1 MQPSST
7 LRLSLTFLAVAST
20 AVGGCR
26 EERAG
31 RTDSAA
37 VTIDSGSLS
46 PVLSPQSSP
55 ELADTTPKT
64 NAARQTATADTG
76 RARQS
81 TTSSAPAPAT
91 SASGTPSANAPPPAG
106 TPAAPTPAP
115 APAKIADAADPA
127 HVRDSTPTP
136 IAAVTKPF
144 EKAAAPA
151 SRYHFARGEK
161 FDYQVK
167 FGPVS
172 VGNATMEVLGIDTL
186 RGIPAYHALFSVR
199 GGITFYKVNDRYE
212 SWFNPQT
219 FASLRFVQNIDEG
232 NYEKQRTYEIFP
244 ERQSYSE
251 NGKPEQPSV
260 SDPLDEASLL
270 YLLRAM
276 PLEVGKTYDLNRYF
290 RPDRNPVRVNVV
302 RKERITVP
310 AGTFDC
316 IVVRPTIQTKGIF
329 SEGGHAEVW
338 FTDDSVRTMVQ
349 MKSKLSFGSLN
360 LYLKSAH
367 PGERT
372 ESSP

>member
-1 MQPSST
+1 MQTSST
-7 LRLSLTFLAVAST
+7 LRLSLTFLAVASA
-20 AVGGCR
+20 AVGACR
-26 EERAG
+26 EERPA
-31 RTDSAA
+31 RTDSVA
-37 VTIDSGSLS
+37 VTFDSGSLL
-46 PVLSPQSSP
+46 PVLSPQSSS
-55 ELADTTPKT
+55 ELADTTPKAD
-64 NAARQTATADTG
+64 AARQTATVDTG

-81 TTSSAPAPAT
+81 TASPAPPPTSST
-91 SASGTPSANAPPPAG
+91 GTPSASATLPTGAPVAKPPA
-106 TPAAPTPAP
+106 A
-115 APAKIADAADPA
+115 APAKIAEAADPA
-127 HVRDSTPTP
+127 HLRDSTPAP

-144 EKAAAPA
+144 EKSAAPA
-151 SRYHFARGEK
+151 KGYLFARGEK

-232 NYEKQRTYEIFP
+232 SYEKKRTYEIFP
-244 ERQSYSE
+244 ERQSFSE
-251 NGKPEQPSV
+251 NGKPEEPSV

-360 LYLKSAH
+360 LYLKSAY

-372 ESSP
+372 ASSP